1 MTCYKP
7 LNEGDLSMT
16 NNMTKKDFCD
26 NVGEKIRSFMK
37 IPPEEWMFCPG
48 RHELAFAVV
57 VLVVVPV
64 VVW

>member
-1 MTCYKP
+1 MT
-7 LNEGDLSMT
+7 D
-16 NNMTKKDFCD
+16 NMTKKDFCD